1 MKLFYRIFY
10 KGFLRHQK
18 ATIKPKE
25 GLVYAF
31 TDVDAKNYYTWPDKG
46 ELPMIRFERLMDLL
60 QFWEAKIAPQTL
72 EELAD
77 AIIVAGEHAV
87 TGDTLKAR
95 SKALSNVIVFA
106 NELKLRKEQGIPSI
120 IFHEISALFS
130 IREDENAAIIDQ
142 DIHEQKLAA
151 LLRET
156 SHGRDFF
163 LRLPHLQQQLSLWVQ
178 SKSELRKLLSLSELK
193 DREQSEIIRH
203 LSSGLQSKPEERTAE
218 V

>member
-10 KGFLRHQK
+10 KGFLKYQK
-18 ATIKPKE
+18 ATIKAKE
-25 GLVYAF
+25 GLSYAF
-31 TDVDAKNYYTWPDKG
+31 TDLSGKNYYTWPDRG
-46 ELPMIRFERLMDLL
+46 ELPVVRFERLMDLM
-60 QFWEAKIAPQTL
+60 QFWEAKIAPETL
-72 EELAD
+72 VELAD
-77 AIIVAGEHAV
+77 GIITAAETAV
-87 TGDTLKAR
+87 TGADAKTK
-95 SKALSNVIVFA
+95 SKALANVIVFA

-142 DIHEQKLAA
+142 DIHEEKLAA

-163 LRLPHLQQQLSLWVQ
+163 FRLPHLQIQLSLWAQ
-178 SKSELRKLLSLSELK
+178 SRSELRKLLSLSATK
-193 DREQSEIIRH
+193 DREQSAILNH
-203 LSSGLQSKPEERTAE
+203 LLSGLQSKPEERTVE